1 LYLLKYR
8 FLRSN
13 YRFVTGFKLLL
24 VSLNLSQDHAFVV
37 PLIKGLLQQMIKL
50 DLLSVSLLLLKLK
63 LFPLLLGYVS
73 TSLQSDSLLAEV
85 RLVVL

>member
-1 LYLLKYR
+1 
-8 FLRSN
+8 
-13 YRFVTGFKLLL
+13 
-24 VSLNLSQDHAFVV
+24 
-37 PLIKGLLQQMIKL
+37 MIKL

-63 LFPLLLGYVS
+63 LLTLLLGYVS